1 MKTISNEIK
10 LGNFLIS
17 NNKPLTLIGGVNV
30 IENKEFTYECAQVYK
45 KVCQKLSINLVFKAS
60 YDKANRSSV
69 DSFRGPGID
78 EGLKILS
85 EIKKELDLFIISD
98 VHTPEEAIKAS
109 SVLDVIQLPA
119 FLARQT
125 DLIYSLANTGKI
137 INIKKSQFIS
147 PFQVRNIVN
156 KFLSFGNNQLLVCE
170 RGHTFG
176 YDNLVVDMLGFGEVK
191 KTCDDLPLIFDV
203 THSLQRRESG
213 SITSG
218 GRRDQIFELARSGV
232 ATGIAG
238 IFLESHPNPRN
249 ALCDGPC
256 ALPLSYLE
264 EFLTQLIAVDNL
276 VKSFSKI
283 NIE

>member
-17 NNKPLTLIGGVNV
+17 NNQPLTLIGGVNV
-30 IENKEFTYECAQVYK
+30 IENKDFTYECAQVYK
-45 KVCQKLSINLVFKAS
+45 KVCQKLSINLIFKAS

-156 KFLSFGNNQLLVCE
+156 KFLSFGNNQLLLCE

-176 YDNLVVDMLGFGEVK
+176 YDNLIVDMLGFTEVK

-203 THSLQRRESG
+203 THSLQRREAG

-238 IFLESHPNPRN
+238 IFLESHPNPKN

-276 VKSFSKI
+276 IKSFSKI

>member
-1 MKTISNEIK
+1 M
-10 LGNFLIS
+10 
-17 NNKPLTLIGGVNV
+17 
-30 IENKEFTYECAQVYK
+30 
-45 KVCQKLSINLVFKAS
+45 
-60 YDKANRSSV
+60 
-69 DSFRGPGID
+69 
-78 EGLKILS
+78 
-85 EIKKELDLFIISD
+85 
-98 VHTPEEAIKAS
+98 
-109 SVLDVIQLPA
+109 
-119 FLARQT
+119 
-125 DLIYSLANTGKI
+125 
-137 INIKKSQFIS
+137 S

-156 KFLSFGNNQLLVCE
+156 KFLKFGNNQLLLCE

-176 YDNLVVDMLGFGEVK
+176 YDNLIVDMLGFGEVK

-203 THSLQRRESG
+203 THSLQRREAG

-218 GRRDQIFELARSGV
+218 GRRNQIFELARSGV

-238 IFLESHPNPRN
+238 IFLESHPNPKN

-256 ALPLSYLE
+256 ALPLDYLE